1 MREQICFVVDLLR
14 PNGNNSPLASFSQIG
29 SMFRLSKGSISSH
42 YKRGLEYRQTGR
54 DNCLS
59 DEQINEVIR
68 FAYDAFSRNVPATF
82 EDILH
87 FVKERFGISLM
98 IKTLYKLI
106 GQIPQ
111 LKSVTGIPMES
122 ERVNCGI
129 HMIDQYYDDLEE
141 VLKLGIPSAFIINI
155 DEAGYSEW
163 VDARNVKVIVPPEY
177 ENNEI
182 KIPIS

>member
-1 MREQICFVVDLLR
+1 
-14 PNGNNSPLASFSQIG
+14 
-29 SMFRLSKGSISSH
+29 
-42 YKRGLEYRQTGR
+42 
-54 DNCLS
+54 
-59 DEQINEVIR
+59 
-68 FAYDAFSRNVPATF
+68 
-82 EDILH
+82 
-87 FVKERFGISLM
+87 
-98 IKTLYKLI
+98 
-106 GQIPQ
+106 
-111 LKSVTGIPMES
+111 MES